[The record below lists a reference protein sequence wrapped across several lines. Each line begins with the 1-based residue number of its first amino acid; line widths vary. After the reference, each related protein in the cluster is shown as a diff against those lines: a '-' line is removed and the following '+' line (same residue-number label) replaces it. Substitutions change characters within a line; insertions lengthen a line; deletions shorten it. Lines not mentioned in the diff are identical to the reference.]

1 MKKKLSALVSG
12 VALVALLAVPVSALK
27 VSEEDVSNK
36 VNLSCLAGAGVDVEV
51 AEEHVYNVLKA
62 AEGSVV
68 YDADAKGVD
77 KEYLKDAYHAFDV
90 NGEKVLV
97 NKKTLKLY
105 TYDSNYNLIPIR

>member
-27 VSEEDVSNK
+27 VSEEDSANK
-36 VNLSCLAGAGVDVEV
+36 VNLSCLTGAGVEVEV
-51 AEEHVYNVLKA
+51 AEDYVYDVLKV

-68 YDADAKGVD
+68 YDAEAKGVD
-77 KEYLKDAYHAFDV
+77 KEYLKDAYHVFNV
-90 NGEKVLV
+90 EGERVLV

-105 TYDSNYNLIPIR
+105 TYDSNYNLIPVR